1 MATPSSLRQPT
12 VIPLGAKPA
21 PTRMPGVVREPA
33 TVPGE
38 ALRQRFPDASPE
50 AIGVIQ
56 GILADMAPGTRPV
69 ADWLGY
75 GQDVQR
81 QATGLLSER
90 LSLLESAPLRTMPRH
105 LARLHVLLAELLE
118 AMEPGVLLGRR
129 QPRKAWERAESEV
142 RRLAAELSAGL
153 PGLLATETAL
163 EALSHRAGCARTT
176 VGAWALAA
184 DLLLAQLPEEQ
195 RSVLAGRQSAL
206 LSAEGLLAGF
216 LAHIE
221 LDRLRVRNLAGQV
234 QDGVLLRL
242 PDLINH
248 LATLSAR
255 PDETE
260 HYLLREKLSSLISHF
275 ERK

>member
-12 VIPLGAKPA
+12 VIRVGAKPA

-33 TVPGE
+33 TVPME
-38 ALRQRFPDASPE
+38 ALRQRFPDTSLE

-56 GILADMAPGTRPV
+56 GILADMGPGTRPV

-81 QATGLLSER
+81 QATGLVSER

-105 LARLHVLLAELLE
+105 LARLHGLLAELLE
-118 AMEPGVLLGRR
+118 AMEPGRILGRR
-129 QPRKAWERAESEV
+129 EPRKAWERSEAEI
-142 RRLAAELSAGL
+142 RRLAAELSAEL
-153 PGLLATETAL
+153 PALLATEAAL
-163 EALSHRAGCARTT
+163 EALAQRAVRTRAAI
-176 VGAWALAA
+176 GAWTLAA
-184 DLLLAQLPEEQ
+184 DLLLDRLLEEQ

-216 LAHIE
+216 LAHVE
-221 LDRLRVRNLAGQV
+221 QDRLRVQNLAGQV

-242 PDLINH
+242 PDFINH

-260 HYLLREKLSSLISHF
+260 HYLLQEKLSSLISQF